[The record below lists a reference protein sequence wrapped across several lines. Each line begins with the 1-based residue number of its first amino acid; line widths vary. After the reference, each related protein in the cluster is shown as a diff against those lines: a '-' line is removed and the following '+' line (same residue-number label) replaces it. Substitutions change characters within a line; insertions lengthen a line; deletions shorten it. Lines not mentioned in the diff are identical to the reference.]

1 MKLMLASQIK
11 DVNKDIRFP
20 CLASTKLDGIRCVI
34 LDGVA
39 YSRNMKPIRNKY
51 IQSIL
56 GNPKYNGLDGE
67 LTIGPLTAKD
77 LYRKTNSGVMSIEG
91 EPDFRYNVFDDALP
105 GHHSLPYSE
114 RIRFVLD
121 SAVANL
127 IDPVRQ
133 IRIENLKQLL
143 ELEEKYLAEGYEG
156 VMVRSIDGPYVETR
170 SSVKMGILLKLK
182 RFQDSEAVVIGFEE
196 KMHNDNPAE
205 INELGHTHRSSAK
218 DGLVPAD
225 TLGAIIARDLK
236 TGIEFSIGTG
246 LDDENRDEIWWN
258 RDKYMGKIVKY
269 KSFNIGVKEKPRF
282 PVFLGWRDPDDMD
295 K

>member
-11 DVNKDIRFP
+11 NVNEDIRFP

-77 LYRKTNSGVMSIEG
+77 LYRKTSSGVMSIEG

-105 GHHSLPYSE
+105 DHHSRPYSE
-114 RIRFVLD
+114 RIRFVMD

-127 IDPVRQ
+127 IHPVHQ
-133 IRIENLKQLL
+133 VRIENMAQLL
-143 ELEEKYLAEGYEG
+143 KLEEKYLAQGYEG

-205 INELGHTHRSSAK
+205 VNEIGHTHRSSAK
-218 DGLVPAD
+218 DGLVPMN
-225 TLGAIIARDLK
+225 TLGALTVRDVK
-236 TGIEFSIGTG
+236 SRVEFSIGTG
-246 LDDENRDEIWWN
+246 FDDALRGEIWRH
-258 RDKYMGKIVKY
+258 RDTYLGWIAKY
-269 KSFNIGVKEKPRF
+269 KSFSVGVKDKPRF
-282 PVFLGWRDPDDMD
+282 PVFLGWRDPADM
-295 K
+295 